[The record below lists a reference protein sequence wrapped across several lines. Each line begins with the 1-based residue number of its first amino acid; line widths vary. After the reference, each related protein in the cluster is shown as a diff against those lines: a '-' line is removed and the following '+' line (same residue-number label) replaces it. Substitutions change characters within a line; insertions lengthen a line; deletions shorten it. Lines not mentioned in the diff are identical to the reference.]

1 MKKYVKPTL
10 FYESFELT
18 QFVAGNCG
26 FTVGHSDAN
35 CINRDFGG
43 DDMADFIL
51 NNPGAFDDYCWTNGS
66 DGMKQL
72 IAS

>member
-26 FTVGHSDAN
+26 FTVDFKDDA
-35 CINRDFGG
+35 CLIDAGF
-43 DDMADFIL
+43 DADSLDIL
-51 NNPGAFDDYCWTNGS
+51 YEIYCWTNGV
-66 DGMKQL
+66 DNGKTQL
-72 IAS
+72 LAS